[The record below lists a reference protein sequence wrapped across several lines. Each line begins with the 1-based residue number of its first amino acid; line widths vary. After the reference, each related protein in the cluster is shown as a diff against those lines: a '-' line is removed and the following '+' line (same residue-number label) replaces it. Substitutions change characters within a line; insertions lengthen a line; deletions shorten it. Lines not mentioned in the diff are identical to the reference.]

1 MPPRKQNDFP
11 TYMTPDGDRG
21 GFFVRNPLNGK
32 KKRFTDADAAR
43 KAAEAL
49 AKYVDLERQARALD
63 DGRPTVASLVD
74 AWKRDKLQFQP
85 WDSGTKRNNLLKMER
100 VRRDIGHRLLN
111 RTDCLFLEEWLAAF
125 CHTADTFNKWRYALV
140 LLWKYGVSRKLVDGN
155 EAEKV
160 EFRSTSKKLD
170 ANKKKRR
177 QMDVRG
183 FKAIHAKAPAWLQL
197 AMEQSLVTLQA
208 RNEICNMRHPDYR
221 DGFLF
226 VIRDKVSGDSDMA
239 FIKIA
244 MTDQLDDIRRRSLT
258 LDDTVSPYLVHR
270 KPDHRRRQWIEG
282 KPHWTYVIPDYLT
295 KAFAEARDKAG
306 VYEHLKPGERPTFHE
321 IRGLGSRLYLAQ
333 GVPEEAIQ
341 ALMTHASQRTT
352 QIYLERGKAALT
364 DADYHPVKAALTL
377 SEMLK

>member
-1 MPPRKQNDFP
+1 MARPKKNDFP
-11 TYMTPDGDRG
+11 PYMSPDGDRG
-21 GFFVRNPLNGK
+21 GFVVRNPLTGK
-32 KKRFTDADAAR
+32 KKRFNDEDTAR
-43 KAAEAL
+43 KAATAL
-49 AKYVDLERQARALD
+49 AKYVELEKQARALD
-63 DGRPTVASLVD
+63 AGRPTVAGLVD

-85 WDSGTKRNNLLKMER
+85 WDAGTKRNNLLKMER
-100 VRRDIGHRLLN
+100 IRRDIGHRLLH
-111 RTDCLFLEEWLAAF
+111 RTDCLFLEEWLASF

-140 LLWKYGVSRKLVDGN
+140 LLWKYGVSRKLTEVN
-155 EAEKV
+155 EADKV

-177 QMDVRG
+177 QIDVRG
-183 FKAIHAKAPAWLQL
+183 FKAIHEVAPAWLQL

-208 RNEICNMRHPDYR
+208 RNEICNMRQTDYR
-221 DGFLF
+221 GGYLF

-258 LDDTVSPYLVHR
+258 LDDTASPYLIHR

-306 VYEHLKPGERPTFHE
+306 IYAHLGPDERPPFHE
-321 IRGLGSRLYLAQ
+321 IRGLGARIYREQ
-333 GVPEEAIQ
+333 GVPEAAIQ

-352 QIYLERGKAALT
+352 QIYLERGKDALT
-364 DADYHPVKAALTL
+364 DADYHAVKASLTL
-377 SEMLK
+377 SDMLK